1 MSFMLVQSMTILRH
15 KGYETFLI
23 LHIVFA
29 IVVVYALFRSVL
41 PTTTFFPLYANINT
55 DPEIDIL
62 ASTARNG
69 TGISGR

>member
-41 PTTTFFPLYANINT
+41 PTTPSLRSMPTLTLIP
-55 DPEIDIL
+55 
-62 ASTARNG
+62 R
-69 TGISGR
+69 